1 MLYIQ
6 HNAKYSTT
14 MFTWQINLHLW
25 GINLRPPNRKT
36 IIHTPLNWCPSRA
49 ILPRFHV
56 HYASECS
63 FYTFKR
69 VNRMMLSNG
78 LDMSLPVFFSI
89 SQLHLIDNV
98 SYVFK
103 TYSTSLCV
111 ATRRSCYAQN
121 MPAFF
126 YLVNA
131 HFVKQLHI

>member
-78 LDMSLPVFFSI
+78 LDMSLPVFFFNISI
-89 SQLHLIDNV
+89 TLNWQCVIRFQDVLH
-98 SYVFK
+98 FA
-103 TYSTSLCV
+103 LCCH
-111 ATRRSCYAQN
+111 TTLLLRTKYAC
-121 MPAFF
+121 FF
-126 YLVNA
+126 LPC
-131 HFVKQLHI
+131 